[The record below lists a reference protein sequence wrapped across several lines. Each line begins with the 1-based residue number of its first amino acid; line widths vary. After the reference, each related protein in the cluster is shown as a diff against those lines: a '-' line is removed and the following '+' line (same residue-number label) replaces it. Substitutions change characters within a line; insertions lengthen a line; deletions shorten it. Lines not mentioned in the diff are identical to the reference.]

1 MHLALANGIADRLG
15 MTMHEKFFRKYWPVL
30 TVGSSL
36 IVVFYFI
43 ASPYQNCKR
52 IFTQIAQ
59 QNNYTA
65 MSAEHREICKRQ
77 AGWGG

>member
-1 MHLALANGIADRLG
+1 MHMALAAGISDRLG
-15 MTMHEKFFRKYWPVL
+15 MTMYEKFIRHYWAVL

-59 QNNYTA
+59 ENNYSA